1 MVLVMQVPPLT
12 DGNWLGL
19 IIPSHIKKVQGP
31 RKCMVYNFYW
41 HEKSIP
47 FPPLSMNT
55 DMLVTF
61 AILAVATLFFIT
73 EWLRADVVALLVLVA
88 AVVGGLVTPQEAI
101 AGFGNSAVVTIWAV
115 YILSAGLA
123 RTGVATMLGKQV
135 VRLSGKSE
143 KGLITVLTTSTA
155 LATSVMNINGAAAM
169 FLPITIDIAR
179 RTRRAASRLLIPMA
193 YGALLGGMLVLFGT
207 SSNLVVSG
215 YLRDAGLPSLEFF
228 SFTPI
233 GLVILAAVLVYMNI
247 IGHRLLPQR
256 QTPQS
261 SMAKNGNGQDL
272 HSLYGIKERL
282 ALLTIPAG
290 NPLIGM
296 TINESRIGRTLGLTV
311 MRIERASGERYS
323 PTIDLKLE
331 AGDRLLVLG
340 RLDQLIQLAK
350 APLFHVK
357 EDVPALDQIFNNHIS
372 LAEFRLSD
380 ASPLPGQTLA
390 NASFRKTYQVN
401 VIAIQRGERVFRTR
415 LNHIPLQQ
423 GDYLLLEGQP
433 KLLETFSQEPDFR
446 MLTQEEAADYRLD
459 ERLQFI
465 TIPKG
470 SALAGRNLQEIGLG
484 MVYGIAVLSIQ
495 RGSEEWVMPD
505 ANTELAAGDRMIV
518 SGNPAD
524 IDALDGLR
532 TLSIEPDVK
541 VETAELEYDDYVMV
555 EVILSPRSSLG
566 GKTLQD
572 ILFRN
577 KYGVSVLAIWHGN
590 RPYRTGLSD
599 LPLQNG
605 DALLCYGRLERF
617 ELLAKEPDFVVMRMD
632 VQEKPRLHKA
642 PTAGLIMVAV
652 IGLVISRLLPISIAA
667 IAGAALMV
675 ITGCLDMDEAY
686 QAIDWKAIFLVAAML
701 PLGVAMQQSGA
712 AQFLA
717 NGVINTIG
725 PYGNHAIL
733 AGIMLLTL
741 VLNALI
747 PGVVNA
753 VIMTPIAMVTAA
765 KLGVSPLPFVM
776 GIAYMAASSFMT
788 PVSHAA
794 NMLVMSPGG
803 YRFMDYVKNGVPV
816 AAIVYVISVLM
827 LPLVFPF

>member
-1 MVLVMQVPPLT
+1 
-12 DGNWLGL
+12 
-19 IIPSHIKKVQGP
+19 
-31 RKCMVYNFYW
+31 MVYNFYW
-41 HEKSIP
+41 HDKSTP

-55 DMLVTF
+55 DILVTF

-73 EWLRADVVALLVLVA
+73 EWLRADVVAMVVLVA
-88 AVVGGLVTPQEAI
+88 VVVSGLVTTGEAI

-123 RTGVATMLGKQV
+123 RTGVATLLGRQV

-143 KGLITVLTTSTA
+143 KGLMSVLITSTA
-155 LATSVMNINGAAAM
+155 FVTSVMNINGAAAM

-179 RTRRAASRLLIPMA
+179 RTRRAASRLLMPMA

-215 YLRDAGLPSLEFF
+215 YLRDAGLPPLEFF

-233 GLVILAAVLVYMNI
+233 GLVILAVVLVYMNI

-261 SMAKNGNGQDL
+261 SPAKNGNGADL
-272 HSLYGIKERL
+272 RTLYGIEERL
-282 ALLTIPAG
+282 GVLTIPAG
-290 NPLIGM
+290 NPLIGK
-296 TINESRIGRTLGLTV
+296 TIDESRIGRTLGLNV
-311 MRIERASGERYS
+311 LRIERANGERYS
-323 PTIDLKLE
+323 STDDIKLE
-331 AGDRLLVLG
+331 AGDRLLALG
-340 RLDQLIQLAK
+340 RLDQLIQLTK
-350 APLFHVK
+350 APLFHIK
-357 EDVPALDQIFNNHIS
+357 EDAPALDKIFNHHIS
-372 LAEFRLSD
+372 IAEFRLSE
-380 ASPLPGQTLA
+380 SSSLLSHNLA
-390 NASFRKTYQVN
+390 NIDFRQIYQVN
-401 VIAIQRGERVFRTR
+401 VVAIRRGDRVFRTR
-415 LNHIPLQQ
+415 LNRVQLQQ
-423 GDYLLLEGQP
+423 DDFLLVVGPEKRLDE
-433 KLLETFSQEPDFR
+433 FSQEPDFR
-446 MLTQEEAADYRLD
+446 ILTQEETARYHLD
-459 ERLQFI
+459 ERLLFI
-465 TIPKG
+465 TIPEG
-470 SALAGRNLQEIGLG
+470 SILAGKSLQEISLG
-484 MVYGIAVLSIQ
+484 FVYGIAVLTIQ
-495 RGSEEWVMPD
+495 RGSEEWVLPE
-505 ANTELAAGDRMIV
+505 AESVLEAGDRMIV
-518 SGNPAD
+518 SGHPAD
-524 IDALDGLR
+524 IDVLEGLR
-532 TLSIEPDVK
+532 NLSIEADVNVK
-541 VETAELEYDDYVMV
+541 AAELEYDDYVMV
-555 EVILSPRSSLG
+555 EVILSPHGSLS
-566 GKTLQD
+566 GKTLQE
-572 ILFRN
+572 IQFRK

-590 RPYRTGLSD
+590 RPYRTQLSE

-605 DALLCYGRLERF
+605 DGLLCYGRLDRF
-617 ELLAKEPDFVVMRMD
+617 ELLAQSSDFVVMRLD

-642 PTAGLIMVAV
+642 PTAGLIMLAV

-701 PLGVAMQQSGA
+701 PLGAAMQQSGA

-725 PYGNHAIL
+725 LYGNHAIL

-765 KLGVSPLPFVM
+765 NLGVSPLPFVM

-816 AAIVYVISVLM
+816 AAIVFVISVLM

>member
-1 MVLVMQVPPLT
+1 
-12 DGNWLGL
+12 
-19 IIPSHIKKVQGP
+19 
-31 RKCMVYNFYW
+31 
-41 HEKSIP
+41 
-47 FPPLSMNT
+47 MNT
-55 DMLVTF
+55 DILLTF
-61 AILAVATLFFIT
+61 AILAAATLFFIT
-73 EWLRADVVALLVLVA
+73 EWLRADVVALMVLVA
-88 AVVGGLVTPQEAI
+88 MVVSGLVTPQDAI

-123 RTGVATMLGKQV
+123 RTGVATMLGRQV

-143 KGLITVLTTSTA
+143 KGLMSVLIVSTA
-155 LATSVMNINGAAAM
+155 LVTSVMNINGAAAM
-169 FLPITIDIAR
+169 FLPVTINIAR
-179 RTRRAASRLLIPMA
+179 RTRRAASRLLMPMA

-215 YLRDAGLPSLEFF
+215 YLYEAGLPPLEFF

-233 GLVILAAVLVYMNI
+233 GLVILAAVLVYMNV

-261 SMAKNGNGQDL
+261 SAAKNGNGEDL
-272 HSLYGIKERL
+272 HSLYGIEERL

-311 MRIERASGERYS
+311 LRIERANRERYFPS
-323 PTIDLKLE
+323 FDLKLE
-331 AGDRLLVLG
+331 NGDRLLALG
-340 RLDQLIQLAK
+340 RLDQLHQLSQ
-350 APLFHVK
+350 APLFDIE
-357 EDVPALDQIFNNHIS
+357 EDVPALDQILSNHICM
-372 LAEFRLSD
+372 AEFSLSD
-380 ASPLPGQTLA
+380 SSPLLAHTLA
-390 NASFRKTYQVN
+390 SAAFRKTYQVN
-401 VIAIQRGERVFRTR
+401 VIAIRRGERVFRTR
-415 LNHIPLQQ
+415 LNHIPLQL
-423 GDYLLLEGQP
+423 GDYLLLEGQSNR
-433 KLLETFSQEPDFR
+433 LEAFNQEVDFR
-446 MLTQEEAADYRLD
+446 LLTQDETSEYHLD
-459 ERLQFI
+459 ERLLFI
-465 TIPKG
+465 TIPEG
-470 SALAGRNLQEIGLG
+470 SALAGKNLQEIGLG
-484 MVYGIAVLSIQ
+484 MVYGITVLSIQ

-518 SGNPAD
+518 AGNPAD

-532 TLSIEPDVK
+532 TLSVEADVNVK
-541 VETAELEYDDYVMV
+541 AAELEYDDHVTV
-555 EVILSPRSSLG
+555 EVTLSPHGSLG

-572 ILFRN
+572 IHFRE
-577 KYGVSVLAIWHGN
+577 KYGISVLAIWHGD
-590 RPYRTGLSD
+590 RPYRTALSD
-599 LPLQNG
+599 LPLQKG

-617 ELLAKEPDFVVMRMD
+617 EMLAKEPDFVVMRLD

-642 PTAGLIMVAV
+642 PIAAVILVAV
-652 IGLVISRLLPISIAA
+652 IAIVISRLLPISIAA

-675 ITGCLDMDEAY
+675 ISGCIDMDEAY
-686 QAIDWKAIFLVAAML
+686 RAIDWKAIFLVAAML

-753 VIMTPIAMVTAA
+753 VIMTPIAMVTATN
-765 KLGVSPLPFVM
+765 LGVSPLPFVM
-776 GIAYMAASSFMT
+776 GIAYMVASSFMT
-788 PVSHAA
+788 PISHAA

-803 YRFMDYVKNGVPV
+803 YRYTDFVKNGIPI
-816 AAIVYVISVLM
+816 ALIVFVVSFLM
-827 LPLVFPF
+827 MPFVFPF

>member
-1 MVLVMQVPPLT
+1 
-12 DGNWLGL
+12 
-19 IIPSHIKKVQGP
+19 
-31 RKCMVYNFYW
+31 
-41 HEKSIP
+41 
-47 FPPLSMNT
+47 MNT
-55 DMLVTF
+55 DILLTF
-61 AILAVATLFFIT
+61 AILAAATLFFIT
-73 EWLRADVVALLVLVA
+73 EWLRADVVALMVLVA
-88 AVVGGLVTPQEAI
+88 MVVSGLVTPQDAI

-123 RTGVATMLGKQV
+123 RTGVATMLGRQV

-143 KGLITVLTTSTA
+143 KGLMSVLIVSTA
-155 LATSVMNINGAAAM
+155 LVTSVMNINGAAAM
-169 FLPITIDIAR
+169 FLPVTINIAR
-179 RTRRAASRLLIPMA
+179 RTRRAASRLLMPMA

-215 YLRDAGLPSLEFF
+215 YLYEAGLPPLEFF

-233 GLVILAAVLVYMNI
+233 GLVILAAVLVYMNV

-261 SMAKNGNGQDL
+261 SAAKNGNGEDL
-272 HSLYGIKERL
+272 HSLYGIEERL

-311 MRIERASGERYS
+311 LRIERANRERYFPS
-323 PTIDLKLE
+323 FDLKLE
-331 AGDRLLVLG
+331 NGDRLLALG
-340 RLDQLIQLAK
+340 RLDQLHQLSQ
-350 APLFHVK
+350 APLFDIE
-357 EDVPALDQIFNNHIS
+357 EDVPALDQILSNHICM
-372 LAEFRLSD
+372 AEFSLSD
-380 ASPLPGQTLA
+380 SSPLLAHTLA
-390 NASFRKTYQVN
+390 SAAFRKTYQVN
-401 VIAIQRGERVFRTR
+401 VIAIRRGERVFRTR
-415 LNHIPLQQ
+415 LNHIPLQH
-423 GDYLLLEGQP
+423 GDYLLLEGQSNR
-433 KLLETFSQEPDFR
+433 LEAFNQEVDFR
-446 MLTQEEAADYRLD
+446 LLTQDETSEYHLD
-459 ERLQFI
+459 ERLLFI
-465 TIPKG
+465 TIPEG
-470 SALAGRNLQEIGLG
+470 SALAGKNLQEIGLG
-484 MVYGIAVLSIQ
+484 MVYGITVLSIQ

-518 SGNPAD
+518 AGNPAD

-532 TLSIEPDVK
+532 TLSVEADVNVK
-541 VETAELEYDDYVMV
+541 AAELEYDDHVTV
-555 EVILSPRSSLG
+555 EVTLSPHGSLG

-572 ILFRN
+572 IHFRE
-577 KYGVSVLAIWHGN
+577 KYGISVLAIWHGD
-590 RPYRTGLSD
+590 RPYRTALSD
-599 LPLQNG
+599 LPLQKG

-617 ELLAKEPDFVVMRMD
+617 EMLAKEPDFVVMRLD

-642 PTAGLIMVAV
+642 PIAAVILVAV
-652 IGLVISRLLPISIAA
+652 IAIVISRLLPISIAA

-675 ITGCLDMDEAY
+675 ISGCIDMDEAY
-686 QAIDWKAIFLVAAML
+686 RAIDWKAIFLVAAML

-753 VIMTPIAMVTAA
+753 VIMTPIAMVTATN
-765 KLGVSPLPFVM
+765 LGVSPLPFVM
-776 GIAYMAASSFMT
+776 GIAYMVASSFMT
-788 PVSHAA
+788 PISHAA

-803 YRFMDYVKNGVPV
+803 YRYTDFVKNGIPI
-816 AAIVYVISVLM
+816 ALIVFVVSFLM
-827 LPLVFPF
+827 MPFVFPF